1 MIRDDTEGYVM
12 AVTTIE
18 PEKGR
23 ELAAGLVEAGLAACV
38 QVIPKVESFYVWQGT
53 VESDP
58 EAVLLCKTHWTKLP
72 DIEKHFAD
80 HHGYDVPELIAVPI
94 TAGLDSYVSWMGET
108 LGLGS
113 PEGSS
118 RT

>member
-1 MIRDDTEGYVM
+1 MIRDDTEGY
-12 AVTTIE
+12 
-18 PEKGR
+18 
-23 ELAAGLVEAGLAACV
+23 
-38 QVIPKVESFYVWQGT
+38 
-53 VESDP
+53 
-58 EAVLLCKTHWTKLP
+58 
-72 DIEKHFAD
+72 FAD

-108 LGLGS
+108 LGLSS